1 MGVTYYGFPV
11 TFKAPDRNHS
21 DVYRISNRSWE
32 DFYVHTPSVNNFE
45 GRSGTVTMF
54 FALHSNNITQNEL
67 MNFEDEINISFS
79 LSGKTGYTYPLFKQ
93 KFYIVKGSDPLETQ
107 AEIQKRIDDA
117 VDAVPPCEESDW
129 YNVLGYKDNIIKV
142 APWVIQDIR
151 ECKLAHIDYKAIAYS
166 DETRNPEL
174 DFHIRDTS
182 ATKACIEAWSNG
194 FYVQDIGNGAMYHDD
209 NFA

>member
-1 MGVTYYGFPV
+1 
-11 TFKAPDRNHS
+11 
-21 DVYRISNRSWE
+21 
-32 DFYVHTPSVNNFE
+32 
-45 GRSGTVTMF
+45 
-54 FALHSNNITQNEL
+54 